1 MVGGVGGQA
10 HFGAAGLHS
19 LGQCSHKRALSPLH
33 PASVAPPGVAQHGT
47 GGDVS
52 VPGLECG

>member
-1 MVGGVGGQA
+1 MGGQA